1 MSAGS
6 GRRFF
11 VGIGIAQPSKDFDAL
26 PGVAADVERMAGVF
40 RDLGYELVPMPLELS
55 ADELRAALNA
65 WLVAANLD
73 HRDRVVFYY
82 SGHGHVDVGSHY
94 LCTRGFRPD
103 AVAEGLRASDLAG
116 LVLARKAHPRKL
128 WLILDCC
135 YASRAAGRTLLNH
148 ALERSDCYLLAASA
162 EGPAY
167 DGLFSRAF
175 DEVLRSARPPSSLDD
190 LADALKARV
199 GTRQSVRQM
208 SVGGERFDFL
218 DRQPATD
225 DPALAK
231 TELKLPLEKGVAAPL
246 AVVASSLEPN
256 VARGPVAAAQ
266 LPRRP
271 LLATVSVGAALV
283 VMLGAWL
290 SMRHGGAPPAPNR
303 VPLASASPSSAP
315 AGAAPANA
323 PRTTSS
329 AAASTDWIVIPAGR
343 VRLGLHEGAARAL
356 YAECRRSPAED
367 CGKDFESS
375 VFGRTVM
382 ASSQR
387 SVPSFAM
394 DAHEVSNAKL
404 AQFLDSLAGRRVDAW
419 PAAGVLV
426 RDANRRALA
435 AAAAAPSEAT
445 PYGVTRDGQRFVA
458 VAGRESAAA
467 SYVSWYAADAYC
479 RAQGQRLP
487 SELEWELAARGAEG
501 RPYPWGDASPDC
513 HGVAFVGA
521 AADCPPRRSS
531 PESVIGSPLDRS
543 PLGVLGLAGNV
554 LEWTATQLDSMN
566 GADQRYCGNVGCA
579 IARGGSYV
587 DRSVWLHS
595 ALRSRFKLSDVVDN
609 VGFRCVKDLP

>member
-1 MSAGS
+1 MTASS

-26 PGVAADVERMAGVF
+26 PGVATDVERVAGVF
-40 RDLGYELVPMPLELS
+40 RDLGYQLVPMPLELS

-175 DEVLRSARPPSSLDD
+175 EDVLRSARPPSSLDD

-225 DPALAK
+225 DPALVK
-231 TELKLPLEKGVAAPL
+231 TELELPLEKGAAAPL
-246 AVVASSLEPN
+246 AALASSLEPN
-256 VARGPVAAAQ
+256 TARAPVAAAE
-266 LPRRP
+266 LPRRTR
-271 LLATVSVGAALV
+271 LATLGVGAASL

-290 SMRHGGAPPAPNR
+290 SMRHGDAPPAPHR
-303 VPLASASPSSAP
+303 VPPPSALASS
-315 AGAAPANA
+315 APANA
-323 PRTTSS
+323 PRPTSS
-329 AAASTDWIVIPAGR
+329 AAAGAAWIVIPAGQ
-343 VRLGLHEGAARAL
+343 VRLGLDEGAARAL
-356 YAECRRSPAED
+356 FAECRRSPAED

-387 SVPSFAM
+387 PVPSFAI
-394 DAHEVSNAKL
+394 DTHEVSNAKL
-404 AQFLDSLAGRRVDAW
+404 AQFLDSLAGRRAESW
-419 PAAGVLV
+419 PAPGVLV

-435 AAAAAPSEAT
+435 AAAAVPSEAT
-445 PYGVTRDGQRFVA
+445 PYGIARDGERFAA
-458 VAGRESAAA
+458 VVGRESAAA

-501 RPYPWGDASPDC
+501 RPYPWGDASPNC

-521 AADCPPRRSS
+521 AADCPARRSS
-531 PESVIGSPLDRS
+531 PESVGGSPLDRS

-579 IARGGSYV
+579 VARGGSYV